1 MNGFEQYIANRRA
14 SAGRKTNTTCRNRRR
29 HIYNLMKKDG
39 KTPVSYKVYAAIL
52 DTFADK
58 FWDRVYEGHIVA
70 VPYLFN
76 VEIRESN
83 FRWVKTVDWKRTEA
97 LWKED
102 EEAFKDRLL
111 VRHEPTRFFLRI
123 RRSTFSRHKSEW
135 YYSHLFE
142 IRPSIK
148 RIRDIDNKYEL
159 Q

>member
-1 MNGFEQYIANRRA
+1 MNEFEDYIKNRLA
-14 SAGRKTNTTCRNRRR
+14 KAGRRSGTDIRNRRR

-39 KTPVSYKVYAAIL
+39 KIPVSYKTYSAIL

-58 FWDRVYEGHIVA
+58 FWNRIYSGNIVA

-76 VEIRESN
+76 MEIRKSN

-97 LWKED
+97 LWSED
-102 EEAFKDRLL
+102 SDAFKDKLL

-123 RRSTFSRHKSEW
+123 KRSTLSRNKSEW
-135 YYSHLFE
+135 YYSHLLE
-142 IRPSIK
+142 IRPSVK
-148 RIRDIDNKYEL
+148 RIKGIDDKYEL